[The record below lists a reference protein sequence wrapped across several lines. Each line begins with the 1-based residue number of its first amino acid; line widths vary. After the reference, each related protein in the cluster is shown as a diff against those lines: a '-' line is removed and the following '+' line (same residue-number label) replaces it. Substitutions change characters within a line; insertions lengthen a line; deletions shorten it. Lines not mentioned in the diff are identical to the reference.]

1 MARPMAPVGSLLALM
16 ALSAPA
22 LAAETLD
29 ERLAIVTADPLYAH
43 AHWGMLVVDLETGET
58 VYEQNADQ
66 LFAPASTTKLFSVA
80 AALDALG
87 ADHRFET
94 PLYARGERD
103 DQGTLTGHL
112 ILVASGDL
120 TLGGRTDEAGHI
132 AFANSDHTYAGFSP
146 NAELTAPDPLAGL
159 DDLARQAA
167 ASGLKRVRGDVLVD
181 DRLFDRAEG
190 TGSGPSLITPILV
203 NDNLI
208 DLTISPG
215 EAGGAA
221 DVAWRPQSAAWQV
234 DARVETVAEGGESK
248 VEVQSLGSGRFVV
261 RGQIAAARQPL
272 VRIVEV
278 DDPASFAR
286 TLLIEALARQG
297 IVVEASPLAA
307 NRPEALPPPMA
318 TASVNPESG
327 SAGASPSQDG
337 YAALQQIAVLTS
349 PPFSE
354 NARLILKVSHNL
366 HASTLPLLVAA
377 HHGQRTL
384 ADGLHRQHDFLKAAG
399 VDVDAISFGGAAG
412 GDRADYV
419 TPRVV
424 VQLLRHMAGR
434 PDFEAYRAA
443 LPILGV
449 DGTLSAAAGED
460 SPARDRV
467 QAKTGTLIWEN
478 TMNGRYLLTSKA
490 LAGYL
495 TTTSGRRLVLGLYVN
510 NVHLDD
516 TASTAR
522 VGRDLGRLCDVFCT
536 AE

>member
-1 MARPMAPVGSLLALM
+1 
-16 ALSAPA
+16 
-22 LAAETLD
+22 
-29 ERLAIVTADPLYAH
+29 
-43 AHWGMLVVDLETGET
+43 
-58 VYEQNADQ
+58 
-66 LFAPASTTKLFSVA
+66 VA
-80 AALDALG
+80 
-87 ADHRFET
+87 T
-94 PLYARGERD
+94 
-103 DQGTLTGHL
+103 
-112 ILVASGDL
+112 GDL
-120 TLGGRTDEAGHI
+120 TLGGRTDDAGHI

-167 ASGLKRVRGDVLVD
+167 AAGLKRVRGDVLVD

-215 EAGGAA
+215 EAGAA
-221 DVAWRPQSAAWQV
+221 ATVAWRPQSSAWQV
-234 DARVETVAEGGESK
+234 DARVETVPEGGESK
-248 VEVQSLGSGRFVV
+248 VEVQSLGSGRIVV

-297 IVVEASPLAA
+297 IVVEASPLAT
-307 NRPEALPPPMA
+307 NRPEGLPPA
-318 TASVNPESG
+318 
-327 SAGASPSQDG
+327 DG
-337 YAALQQIAVLTS
+337 YAALQQVAVLTS

-354 NARLILKVSHNL
+354 NAKLILKVSHNL

-384 ADGLHRQHDFLKAAG
+384 ADGLHRQHDFLQAAG

-449 DGTLSAAAGED
+449 DGTLSAAAAED

-478 TMNGRYLLTSKA
+478 TMNGRHLLASKA